1 MTKRSVFALT
11 RQLIADF
18 VALAKLEVEHGRQ
31 EISLMLKGVGRGAML
46 IGIALGLLLAALIA
60 LVMALILGVAA
71 LTGSPAWLVGLI
83 VFVALVV
90 VAALLAWRGVKRI
103 RIGPPEETIASVKE
117 EVAWAKRLIRRG

>member
-1 MTKRSVFALT
+1 MTKRSVVALT

-31 EISLMLKGVGRGAML
+31 EIGLMLKGVGRGAML

-71 LTGSPAWLVGLI
+71 LTGLRAWLVGLI
-83 VFVALVV
+83 VFVALVL